1 MTHHYT
7 IGSEDTRKELVEVV
21 KFLSQI
27 VGSTLG
33 PRGQN
38 VLINVAGKP
47 ATITKDGSTVAKHTE
62 MNDHAKNAILEI
74 IKQAAYK
81 TNEECGDGT
90 STSIVLA
97 AAIVEQAQKLLAAGH
112 NYTDLR
118 EGMAKA
124 VEETV
129 WEISASAMAISSK
142 DDIKHVATISA
153 NGDEVIG
160 ELIATAIDLMG
171 KDGAIV
177 VKESKTEQT
186 KLELAEGFRFDGGF
200 ISAEF
205 INSEKERMV
214 RYDDPY
220 ILVTTEKIS
229 RVAEMIPTLQW
240 AAKEKKPLVII
251 AEDVVDEAL
260 ASLVMNISKGVLK
273 VVAIKA
279 PRYGNERQNV
289 LEDLAIT
296 TGAKLVSAGTG
307 LSLANVQLTDLGR
320 AKKIE
325 IVRGWTTIIDGG
337 GSTELVE
344 KRINALKTD
353 MDNLDDLD
361 ECGRLQERITRLSSG
376 VAVISIGGHTEA
388 EVIEKR
394 FRVDDALGAVRAAQ
408 EEGILPG
415 GGTYLLRT
423 ASMLKASLEK
433 DGSSFMFGKQ
443 IIIDALKSPFY
454 RIASNAGANAELH
467 EADLNMN
474 HDGDPEGW
482 DFSKPKPE
490 KCDLVT
496 QGIIDPAKV
505 TRCALQ
511 NAFSVADL
519 LLTTGNIIVV
529 A

>member
-1 MTHHYT
+1 MTHNYT
-7 IGSEDTRKELVEVV
+7 TGADDTRKELVEVV
-21 KFLSQI
+21 KFLSQM

-38 VLINVAGKP
+38 VLINMADKP
-47 ATITKDGSTVAKHTE
+47 ATITKDGVTVAKHTE

-90 STSIVLA
+90 TTSIVLA

-129 WEISASAMAISSK
+129 WEISASASNITSK

-153 NGDEVIG
+153 NGDETIG

-186 KLELAEGFRFDGGF
+186 KLDLTEGFRFDGGF

-205 INSEKERMV
+205 INVESERMV

-240 AAKEKKPLVII
+240 AVKEKQALVVI

-260 ASLVMNISKGVLK
+260 ASLVMNVTKGTLK
-273 VVAIKA
+273 VSAIKA
-279 PRYGNERQNV
+279 PRYGTERQNI
-289 LEDLAIT
+289 LEDLAIA
-296 TGAKLVSAGTG
+296 TGAKLVSPGTG
-307 LSLANVQLTDLGR
+307 LDLANVKLTDLGR

-337 GSTELVE
+337 GTSEQVE
-344 KRINALKTD
+344 KRINALKKD

-361 ECGRLQERITRLSSG
+361 ECARIQERITRLSSG

-415 GGTYLLRT
+415 GGTFLLRV
-423 ASMLKASLEK
+423 SNFLKTGLVK

-443 IIIDALKSPFY
+443 IIIDALKAPFS
-454 RIASNAGANAELH
+454 RIASNAGTNAGLY
-467 EADLNMN
+467 EADLDMN

-482 DFSKPKPE
+482 DFSKPTPE
-490 KCDLVT
+490 KCDLMERGV
-496 QGIIDPAKV
+496 IDPAKV

-529 A
+529 S